1 MEKKVY
7 FTDEELESFKALILQ
22 KLAKAEES
30 SNFLKGGDKSDDNGT
45 NDTHA
50 PLSLIEETNDT
61 LSNQEKS
68 FLLLKTEKL
77 IKSLENALSRIENH
91 TYGIDF
97 ETGGLMSKEFL
108 NAIPYATTSV
118 IKR

>member
-7 FTDEELESFKALILQ
+7 FTEEELEHFKTLILQ
-22 KLAKAEES
+22 KLAKAKES
-30 SNFLKGGDKSDDNGT
+30 VVFLEGGSQSDDNGT
-45 NDTHA
+45 NDTHT
-50 PLSLIEETNDT
+50 PLSLVEEQNDT
-61 LSNQEKS
+61 LNKEEKNS
-68 FLLLKTEKL
+68 LLLRTKNL
-77 IKSLENALSRIENH
+77 IKNLENSLVRIEKK